1 MRLILFGP
9 PGAGKGTQ
17 AKRLET
23 LHGLKQLS
31 TGDMLRSA
39 VDSGSALGL
48 KIKDIM
54 ASGELVSDD
63 IMCQLIELRIK
74 QDDCENGFIL
84 DGFPRTTAQAEA
96 LDAMLAKNQMQLDHV
111 IELVVDEEELFK
123 RLRSRIEESGDTVR
137 SDDNEETF
145 KHRLQVY
152 KNQTAPVLPFY
163 TDKGLVRQIDGMKPV
178 DAVASE
184 IDSTLGLSAAA

>member
-54 ASGELVSDD
+54 TSGELVSDD

-96 LDAMLAKNQMQLDHV
+96 LDAMLAKNDMQLDHV

-184 IDSTLGLSAAA
+184 IDTTLGLSAAA